1 MGLGSVTGSLSSGKY
16 ADMIVT
22 RENPLDRLEALKD
35 PVMTISKGRVY
46 KDITINKNI
55 QIEKALDRIIDKL

>member
-1 MGLGSVTGSLSSGKY
+1 
-16 ADMIVT
+16 MIVT